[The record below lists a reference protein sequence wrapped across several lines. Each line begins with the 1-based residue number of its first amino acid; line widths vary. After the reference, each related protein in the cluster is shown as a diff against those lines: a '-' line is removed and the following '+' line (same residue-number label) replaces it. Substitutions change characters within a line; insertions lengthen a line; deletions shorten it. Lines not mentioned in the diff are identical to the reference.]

1 MKSNRFIHRSSCI
14 AEGRIVSWMYDKY
27 NDLLAR
33 LEEPLVKPRGRS
45 RFHKLMHLLSFVHAF
60 TIHFQVCSTS
70 NSYSY
75 SYSYSSPPAMV
86 DSVVQEITIML

>member
-1 MKSNRFIHRSSCI
+1 
-14 AEGRIVSWMYDKY
+14 MYDKY

-75 SYSYSSPPAMV
+75 SSPLRWWIP
-86 DSVVQEITIML
+86 SCRRLQLCF

>member
-45 RFHKLMHLLSFVHAF
+45 RFHKLMHLLS
-60 TIHFQVCSTS
+60 
-70 NSYSY
+70 
-75 SYSYSSPPAMV
+75 
-86 DSVVQEITIML
+86 